1 MKDQRIS
8 EFEFISL
15 MASLMALSA
24 LSIDALLPG
33 LDEIGKAIGT
43 VDPREN
49 QFLITIIV
57 LGLGI
62 GQLISGALSDSI
74 GRKPTMYI
82 GCVIF
87 AMASIICVSAFSLE
101 VMIMGR
107 LLQGIGLSAPAN
119 VSMAIIRDKYSG
131 NHMAKIMSYITVIFI
146 LTPVIAP
153 TFGKVLLDNFGWES
167 IFYSQLIFGLFVT
180 IWFWQRQQETLKREN
195 RKKINWELYTNGVK
209 EFFKHPEA
217 IIYTIIAGLISGPF
231 LAYMS
236 ASQQIFSKQYDLED
250 VYSYIFSGL
259 ALGIGI
265 ATFLNGTLVVKYGMQ
280 RMVTIPMIVLLGIST
295 TYVVLFGAEL
305 NPDSTIFILFLAFI
319 LFSMGFIFG
328 NLNALAMQPI
338 GHIAG
343 IGASIVSFISTTIS
357 VSIAALIGRFINLT
371 ALPIFI
377 GFSVCVAIS
386 LVMMLIATSALS
398 SVKRRVWLED

>member
-87 AMASIICVSAFSLE
+87 AMASIICVSASSLE

-195 RKKINWELYTNGVK
+195 RKKINWKLYTNGVK
-209 EFFKHPEA
+209 EFFKHPGA

-250 VYSYIFSGL
+250 VYPYIFSGL

-280 RMVTIPMIVLLGIST
+280 RMVTIPMIVLLSIST
-295 TYVVLFGAEL
+295 TYVVLFGAGL

-398 SVKRRVWLED
+398 SVKG